1 MKSQSKDYKDI
12 KASVDISAKKDRG
25 IADRS
30 LKNVIELQ
38 PENIEENETSS
49 DETSDLYLM

>member
-1 MKSQSKDYKDI
+1 MKSRSEDYNDI
-12 KASVDISAKKDRG
+12 KASVDIFAKKEQG